1 MTQHHTPQTVEEIL
15 QDNRTFI
22 QRVVDWFRAE
32 ANSWALSLLIHV
44 LLLAVAGLFFGRTI
58 YKKIVGDAP
67 TFDAASVE
75 QPADQQYE
83 RFDLTNVPLDPSEL
97 SPDTLNIKDPPG
109 QEAVYYN
116 DSPKFE
122 EMGGGSAV
130 AKDDG
135 SAGLGL
141 NLRLSGVGPAL
152 QGGGGAD
159 VGKGAGTGPGRG
171 GAGTGFGH
179 RGQGSREG
187 RVGGTRVT
195 ELAVAGALSWLARH
209 QNTDGTWS
217 TEHFRSRCR
226 DGVCSGGAKA
236 ESIFGGTA
244 LGLLPFLAA
253 GQTHQ
258 TKGTYQRVVEKAV
271 QWLVKNQK
279 EGGGLF
285 DSSYAMYE
293 HGLAAI
299 ALCEVYGMTGDSQV
313 RGAAQSA
320 LDFIKRAQN
329 KEGGWRYMPGVE
341 DSDTSVFGW
350 EMMAYKSGMMA
361 GLEVDQA
368 SMKKGYEWLTRW
380 AHAGV
385 RDRSMLGQFCY
396 RPTNG
401 PGGERGGDPVPS
413 SSMTAIGLLIV
424 QYMGAPRSDPM
435 LTGGVR
441 HLMANLPDNKER
453 NIYYWYYA
461 TQVMH
466 NMSGPDWDAWNR
478 RMRRVLVESQIKT
491 GCASGSWDPVKPTED
506 AWGSQG
512 GRLMLTSL
520 ACLTLEVYYRYLP
533 LYRVEDEGME
543 SPKGKRQGK

>member
-1 MTQHHTPQTVEEIL
+1 MTEHRTPQTIEEML
-15 QDNRTFI
+15 QDNRTFF

-32 ANSWALSLLIHV
+32 ANSWALSLLLHL
-44 LLLAVAGLFFGRTI
+44 LLLAVGAMFFGRTI

-67 TFDAASVE
+67 AFDAATIE
-75 QPADQQYE
+75 QPADPQYE
-83 RFDLTNVPLDPSEL
+83 RFDLTNAPLDPSEL
-97 SPDTLNIKDPPG
+97 SPETLNIKDPAG
-109 QEAVYYN
+109 QEAMYIN

-122 EMGGGSAV
+122 DMGGGSAA
-130 AKDDG
+130 AKDDV
-135 SAGLGL
+135 SAGLGV
-141 NLRLSGVGPAL
+141 NLRLLGAGPAL

-159 VGKGAGTGPGRG
+159 LGKGAGTGPGRG

-179 RGQGSREG
+179 RGQGHRDG
-187 RVGGTRVT
+187 TVGGTKVT
-195 ELAVAGALSWLARH
+195 DLAVAGALSWLARH
-209 QNTDGTWS
+209 QNTDGSWS
-217 TEHFRSRCR
+217 TDRFRSRCH
-226 DGVCSGGAKA
+226 DGVCNGGGMA
-236 ESIFGGTA
+236 ESVFGGTA
-244 LGLLPFLAA
+244 MGLLPFLAA

-258 TKGTYQRVVEKAV
+258 TKGTYQRVVEKGV
-271 QWLVKNQK
+271 QWLIKNQK
-279 EGGGLF
+279 DGGGLF
-285 DSSYAMYE
+285 GGSYAMYE

-299 ALCEVYGMTGDSQV
+299 ALCEAYGMTGDSQV

-341 DSDTSVFGW
+341 DSDTSIFGW

-361 GLEVDQA
+361 ELEVDQA
-368 SMKKGYEWLTRW
+368 SMKKGYDWLMKR
-380 AHAGV
+380 AHAGTH
-385 RDRSMLGQFCY
+385 DRSLLGQFCY
-396 RPTNG
+396 RPTRG
-401 PGGERGGDPVPS
+401 PGGDGGDPVPS

-424 QYMGAPRSDPM
+424 QYMGAQRSDPV
-435 LTGGVR
+435 LVGGVR
-441 HLMANLPDNKER
+441 HLMDNLPKNEER

-461 TQVMH
+461 AQVMH

-506 AWGSQG
+506 AWGKQG

-520 ACLTLEVYYRYLP
+520 ATLTLEVYYRYLP

-543 SPKGKRQGK
+543 SSKGKKQGK